1 VDVGEEAIMARGN
14 SHRDS
19 FKQEFWRDAISRQP
33 GSGLSIRGYCRRHRL
48 QEARF
53 YFWRREL
60 SRRGVSAKPD
70 PAFVPV
76 RVTAEQPATA
86 GQSAERP
93 GGCIEIVLGRG
104 RQVRVHGPVDRQS
117 LIEVLAALRFDSIA
131 APSQA
136 EGEAGPSFAKATEGE
151 PC

>member
-1 VDVGEEAIMARGN
+1 MARDG

-19 FKQEFWRDAISRQP
+19 GKEQFWRDAIGRQAC
-33 GSGLSIRGYCRRHRL
+33 SGLSIRAYCRQRRL

-60 SRRGVSAKPD
+60 SRRGVSAKPG

-76 RVTAEQPATA
+76 RVTADRPATA
-86 GQSAERP
+86 GQSNERP
-93 GGCIEIVLGRG
+93 GGCIEIVLHGG
-104 RQVRVHGPVDRQS
+104 WQVRLRGPVDRQS
-117 LIEVLAALRFDSIA
+117 LLDVLAVL
-131 APSQA
+131 
-136 EGEAGPSFAKATEGE
+136 GET